1 MNVVLI
7 GAGNLA
13 TNLAHALVK
22 ARHSIPVVYSRTM
35 QSAKMLAEKVSA
47 TPVDD
52 ISLLPANADVYIV
65 AVKDDVITE
74 VTEKIA
80 ACFPGV
86 LIAHTAGTVS
96 IDAVKADRRG
106 VFYPMQTFSKQR
118 IVDFWNIPVF
128 IEADHKDDE
137 ELMMEL
143 ARSISGSVMSLD
155 GERRKVLHLA
165 AVFCCNFANHCS
177 AIAEYILNQN
187 GIPFNVMLPLINET
201 TQKLNHY
208 SPRQAQTGPAIRHD
222 RNVISNHIMVLR
234 ENGLHQLADI
244 YKAMTESIQNLGM
257 DSPD

>member
-118 IVDFWNIPVF
+118 IVDFRNIPVF

-143 ARSISGSVMSLD
+143 ARSISGSVM
-155 GERRKVLHLA
+155 
-165 AVFCCNFANHCS
+165 
-177 AIAEYILNQN
+177 
-187 GIPFNVMLPLINET
+187 P
-201 TQKLNHY
+201 
-208 SPRQAQTGPAIRHD
+208 
-222 RNVISNHIMVLR
+222 
-234 ENGLHQLADI
+234 
-244 YKAMTESIQNLGM
+244 
-257 DSPD
+257 